1 MSLKIKVNKNGK
13 EYYADS
19 DKVFTWLM
27 ERYLSNEV
35 RKTQAKLEPYKVR
48 LDNFFESL
56 KTTELEWY
64 EELQKAYP
72 AIDLDFALKRAKL
85 WLSSNYKKDFK
96 KFLMNWM
103 SKENPTIQIE
113 QKRIDEP
120 RKPKPYVPPAI
131 DEKDVAEPEEISSI
145 LKSYMKDKP
154 NE

>member
-113 QKRIDEP
+113 QKGESKEFDKKRIENA
-120 RKPKPYVPPAI
+120 RKFREL
-131 DEKDVAEPEEISSI
+131 EKHYKEQSHE
-145 LKSYMKDKP
+145 
-154 NE
+154 

>member
-1 MSLKIKVNKNGK
+1 MLKIKVNKNGK

-113 QKRIDEP
+113 QKRDSKEYDKKRIENAN
-120 RKPKPYVPPAI
+120 KFKEL
-131 DEKDVAEPEEISSI
+131 EKLYKEQSHE
-145 LKSYMKDKP
+145 
-154 NE
+154 

>member
-1 MSLKIKVNKNGK
+1 MLKIKVNKNGK

-113 QKRIDEP
+113 QKKDSKEYDKERI
-120 RKPKPYVPPAI
+120 
-131 DEKDVAEPEEISSI
+131 EKANKFRELEKHYKEQSH
-145 LKSYMKDKP
+145 
-154 NE
+154 E

>member
-1 MSLKIKVNKNGK
+1 MSLKIKVDKNGK
-13 EYYADS
+13 EYYADA

-64 EELQKAYP
+64 EELQSAYP

-85 WLSSNYKKDFK
+85 WLSCNYKKDFN

-103 SKENPTIQIE
+103 RKENPTIQIE
-113 QKRIDEP
+113 QKRDLKEYDKKRIENANKF
-120 RKPKPYVPPAI
+120 REL
-131 DEKDVAEPEEISSI
+131 EKHYKEQS
-145 LKSYMKDKP
+145 
-154 NE
+154 

>member
-1 MSLKIKVNKNGK
+1 MLKIKVNKNGK

-113 QKRIDEP
+113 QKRDSKEFDKERI
-120 RKPKPYVPPAI
+120 
-131 DEKDVAEPEEISSI
+131 EKANKFRELEKHYKEQSH
-145 LKSYMKDKP
+145 
-154 NE
+154 E

>member
-1 MSLKIKVNKNGK
+1 MLNIKVNKNRK
-13 EYYADS
+13 EYYAEA

-64 EELQKAYP
+64 EELQSAYP

-96 KFLMNWM
+96 KFLMNLM

-113 QKRIDEP
+113 QKKDSKEYDKERIEKA
-120 RKPKPYVPPAI
+120 RKFKEL
-131 DEKDVAEPEEISSI
+131 EKYYKEQSHE
-145 LKSYMKDKP
+145 
-154 NE
+154 

>member
-103 SKENPTIQIE
+103 SKENPTIQVE
-113 QKRIDEP
+113 QKQQEDNP
-120 RKPKPYVPPAI
+120 
-131 DEKDVAEPEEISSI
+131 DSEEYAKK
-145 LKSYMKDKP
+145 LKLQEAFKRMESKYDKP
-154 NE
+154 

>member
-113 QKRIDEP
+113 RKMDLKEFDNGRI
-120 RKPKPYVPPAI
+120 
-131 DEKDVAEPEEISSI
+131 EKYNKFKE
-145 LKSYMKDKP
+145 L
-154 NE
+154 

>member
-1 MSLKIKVNKNGK
+1 MSLKIKVDKNGK
-13 EYYADS
+13 EYYADA

-64 EELQKAYP
+64 EELQSAYP

-113 QKRIDEP
+113 QKRDLKEYDKKRIENANKF
-120 RKPKPYVPPAI
+120 REL
-131 DEKDVAEPEEISSI
+131 EKHYKEQS
-145 LKSYMKDKP
+145 
-154 NE
+154 